1 MGLLENFEERLGKIV
16 NGSFSKAFNSQVQP
30 VELAAALQGEIDNR
44 VTNINGTQISPNV
57 FIFGLAAQDFERLSS
72 YFGALANELGDIAT
86 KYCIEQR
93 YTPVDRPDI
102 SFVLESAL
110 NTGDFRIKS
119 TSAPVSDAP
128 VSNSTAT
135 PAVPL
140 APIPVMTESVTPHL
154 RTIEGDE
161 YPLTRSVT
169 NIGRGS
175 EADIKVNDS
184 GVSRIHCSIV
194 LGSEVLIRDNGST
207 NGTLVDGNRI
217 TEAVLRDGSIIKVGN
232 TTLTYA
238 SR

>member
-16 NGSFSKAFNSQVQP
+16 NGSFSKAFKSEVQP

-44 VTNINGTQISPNV
+44 VTNINGAQIAPNI
-57 FIFGLAAQDFERLSS
+57 FIIGLAQQDFERLSG
-72 YFGALANELGDIAT
+72 YFGALTSELGDIAT
-86 KYCIEQR
+86 KYCMEQR
-93 YTPVDRPDI
+93 YSPVDRPEI
-102 SFVLESAL
+102 SFVLEDTF

-119 TSAPVSDAP
+119 TSGKVS
-128 VSNSTAT
+128 VTYSNSAI
-135 PAVPL
+135 PAPEVPL
-140 APIPVMTESVTPHL
+140 APIPVMSESVTPHL
-154 RTIEGDE
+154 RTIEGDD

-175 EADIKVNDS
+175 DADIQVNDS

-217 TEAVLRDGSIIKVGN
+217 TEAVLHDGSIIKVGN

>member
-16 NGSFSKAFNSQVQP
+16 NGSFSKAFKSQVQP
-30 VELAAALQGEIDNR
+30 VELAAGLQGEIDSR
-44 VTNINGTQISPNV
+44 VTNINGEQIAPNI
-57 FIFGLAAQDFERLSS
+57 FIIGLAQQDFERLSG
-72 YFGALANELGDIAT
+72 YFSALANELGEVAT

-93 YTPVDRPDI
+93 YSPADRPEI
-102 SFVLESAL
+102 SFVLENGF

-119 TSAPVSDAP
+119 TSGKASDAQ
-128 VSNSTAT
+128 VNQVVLT
-135 PAVPL
+135 PAEPL

-154 RTIEGDE
+154 RTIEGDD
-161 YPLTRSVT
+161 YPLTQSVT
-169 NIGRGS
+169 NIGRGTD
-175 EADIKVNDS
+175 ADIQVNDS

-217 TEAVLRDGSIIKVGN
+217 TEAVLHDGSIIKVGN